1 MITNNPFFVLSELV
15 PPIVMQGF
23 LLAMVVL
30 VILGTVVDIIHK
42 KNVKYFFENAK
53 KAKKSATRE
62 LGKGERASVVAKTI
76 VYDIGTTSE
85 LGAGKRR
92 VAHLLG
98 MYGTILFWLASVVMI
113 FCYSSS
119 SSTTPSV
126 WPIIW
131 HVGAIMTVLGG
142 SWFWFFLRVDV
153 YSEAQP
159 WYRII
164 KADLFVLALI
174 ATSLFGLIWSYL
186 QSLNLSDR
194 WDDKVFLVLYVV
206 SNLVLFGGVYWS
218 KFAHMFYKPGAAIQK
233 NLAEADGSRDN
244 LPPEADAPEKFGLGI
259 KREAPKH
266 Y

>member
-1 MITNNPFFVLSELV
+1 MLSINPFSMLAETVSPIFMQMFI
-15 PPIVMQGF
+15 IVMALFVIVGT
-23 LLAMVVL
+23 LLD
-30 VILGTVVDIIHK
+30 IVDK
-42 KNVKYFFENAK
+42 KNVKYFFNNAK
-53 KAKKSATRE
+53 KAKLSATKT
-62 LGKGERASVVAKTI
+62 LSTGERITVISKTI
-76 VYDIGTTSE
+76 VSDIATTSE
-85 LGAGKRR
+85 LGTGQRR

-98 MYGTILFWLASVVMI
+98 MYGTILFWVGSVIMI
-113 FCYSSS
+113 FCYATPSSE
-119 SSTTPSV
+119 TPSV

-174 ATSLFGLIWSYL
+174 ASSLFGLIWSYL

-194 WDDKVFLVLYVV
+194 WDDKVFLVFYIV

-244 LPPEADAPEKFGLGI
+244 LPPESDAPKQFGLGI
-259 KREAPKH
+259 TREDPKH

>member
-1 MITNNPFFVLSELV
+1 MITINPFSALSENIPALV
-15 PPIVMQGF
+15 PQAFIIF
-23 LLAMVVL
+23 MVVL
-30 VILGTVVDIIHK
+30 VILGTLIDIIHK
-42 KNVKYFFENAK
+42 KNVKYFFNNAK

-62 LGKGERASVVAKTI
+62 LGVGEKTSIIAKTI

-98 MYGTILFWLASVVMI
+98 MYGTILFWIASAVMI
-113 FCYSSS
+113 FCYSSPS
-119 SSTTPSV
+119 SNTPSV
-126 WPIIW
+126 WPIVW
-131 HVGAIMTVLGG
+131 HIGAIMTVIGG
-142 SWFWFFLRVDV
+142 CWFWFFLRVDV
-153 YSEAQP
+153 YSEGQP

-186 QSLNLSDR
+186 QSLALNDR
-194 WDDKVFLVLYVV
+194 WDDKVFLVLYAV
-206 SNLVLFGGVYWS
+206 SNIILFGGVYWS

-244 LPPEADAPEKFGLGI
+244 LPPPADKPEQFGLGI

>member
-1 MITNNPFFVLSELV
+1 MFSINPFSILTETLSPIFMQLFV
-15 PPIVMQGF
+15 IVMTI
-23 LLAMVVL
+23 LVV
-30 VILGTVVDIIHK
+30 VGTLVDIIHK
-42 KNVKYFFENAK
+42 KNVKYFFNNAK
-53 KAKKSATRE
+53 KAKLSATKT
-62 LGKGERASVVAKTI
+62 LSVGEKISVIFKTI
-76 VYDIGTTSE
+76 FSDIATTSE

-92 VAHLLG
+92 AAHLLG
-98 MYGTILFWLASVVMI
+98 MYGTVLFWIGSVIMI
-113 FCYSSS
+113 FCYATPSSD
-119 SSTTPSV
+119 TPSV

-153 YSEAQP
+153 YSEAHP

-174 ATSLFGLIWSYL
+174 ASSLFGLIWSFL
-186 QSLNLSDR
+186 QSLNLNDR
-194 WDDKVFLVLYVV
+194 WDDKVFLVLYII

-244 LPPEADAPEKFGLGI
+244 LPPPADAPKQYGLGI
-259 KREAPKH
+259 DREKAKH